1 MAYIVIKG
9 DELYHHGV
17 KGMRWGVRRYQN
29 KDGSLT
35 SAGRKRYTDYKPAIK
50 EYRDS
55 YDKASSMN
63 DAADA
68 KWRDVQA
75 ARKELG
81 RTAIGR
87 TIASAR
93 NKTEA
98 AKKYNR
104 MYDEWSKMQDDA
116 DEQWRDADEKYK
128 HTGGNRLTRIAN
140 NIRYDTKLGSAK
152 SGEKKQLTDE
162 ERAARNAKIKKAAVA
177 VGVTA
182 LVAAGTYAAVKYNN
196 KTMAEAKQIMSDAHK
211 KKIDE
216 YLEQADKTFQ
226 QQNFAA
232 SMYRQF
238 DRVHQGNTEEAK
250 AWARAEGEYRTK
262 LNNVLKEK
270 NIYNNAARRHM
281 ADKAVQR
288 QAQKEI
294 IKRDIKDTK
303 AKVYSKYREAKG
315 DLPQNVG
322 WYMDRTNKK
331 ATKNIANLLNETA
344 YEKELRKKAD
354 SIAEYIKRKS

>member
-17 KGMRWGVRRYQN
+17 KGMHWGVRRYQN

-162 ERAARNAKIKKAAVA
+162 EKAARNAKIKSTAKKVA
-177 VGVTA
+177 IGVGVAA
-182 LVAAGTYAAVKYNN
+182 LAAAGTYAAVKYGN
-196 KTMAEAKQIMSDAHK
+196 KTMTEAKQMMSSSRKAKLDRYVDELTA
-211 KKIDE
+211 IDDQE
-216 YLEQADKTFQ
+216 VFTRKMFNRSTTADQMTQWNFANQEAKGRLADKLTERE
-226 QQNFAA
+226 AYKRA
-232 SMYRQF
+232 S
-238 DRVHQGNTEEAK
+238 E
-250 AWARAEGEYRTK
+250 
-262 LNNVLKEK
+262 
-270 NIYNNAARRHM
+270 RHM
-281 ADKAVQR
+281 ADKSVQR
-288 QAQKEI
+288 KAQREV
-294 IKRDIKDTK
+294 IKRDIRNALDRSKSHADTNTK
-303 AKVYSKYREAKG
+303 RA
-315 DLPQNVG
+315 
-322 WYMDRTNKK
+322 RTN
-331 ATKNIANLLNETA
+331 ISNLLEETE
-344 YEKELRKKAD
+344 YERRLREMAD
-354 SIAEYIKRKS
+354 EQARKIKNRR

>member
-1 MAYIVIKG
+1 MNYIIISNG
-9 DELYHHGV
+9 ELYHHGV
-17 KGMRWGVRRYQN
+17 KGMHWGVRRYQN

-177 VGVTA
+177 VGAVAATAALAYVGHKYVNKKMDAAEKMVADIGQKNVDRAFSQWQVLNDNSMITKSRGDKLYDEGRKAEAKAYWDAARESKETAKRQMERYSNLYDSYNKAVGDRKTNA
-182 LVAAGTYAAVKYNN
+182 LVALATA
-196 KTMAEAKQIMSDAHK
+196 
-211 KKIDE
+211 
-216 YLEQADKTFQ
+216 
-226 QQNFAA
+226 
-232 SMYRQF
+232 
-238 DRVHQGNTEEAK
+238 
-250 AWARAEGEYRTK
+250 
-262 LNNVLKEK
+262 
-270 NIYNNAARRHM
+270 
-281 ADKAVQR
+281 
-288 QAQKEI
+288 
-294 IKRDIKDTK
+294 KRDRALRELDKSGKSVSRDQLDAIIAQYEHDVMDAIKK
-303 AKVYSKYREAKG
+303 AK
-315 DLPQNVG
+315 
-322 WYMDRTNKK
+322 
-331 ATKNIANLLNETA
+331 
-344 YEKELRKKAD
+344 
-354 SIAEYIKRKS
+354 

>member
-1 MAYIVIKG
+1 MTYIIISNG
-9 DELYHHGV
+9 ELYHHGV
-17 KGMRWGVRRYQN
+17 KGMHWGIRRYQN
-29 KDGSLT
+29 ADGSLKP
-35 SAGRKRYTDYKPAIK
+35 AGAKRYGNGEVSTKK
-50 EYRDS
+50 TTR
-55 YDKASSMN
+55 KA
-63 DAADA
+63 
-68 KWRDVQA
+68 
-75 ARKELG
+75 
-81 RTAIGR
+81 
-87 TIASAR
+87 
-93 NKTEA
+93 KTE
-98 AKKYNR
+98 
-104 MYDEWSKMQDDA
+104 M
-116 DEQWRDADEKYK
+116 
-128 HTGGNRLTRIAN
+128 
-140 NIRYDTKLGSAK
+140 
-152 SGEKKQLTDE
+152 TDE
-162 ERAARNAKIKKAAVA
+162 ERAARNAKIKSTAKKVA
-177 VGVTA
+177 IGVGVTA

-216 YLEQADKTFQ
+216 YLEQADQKFQ

-250 AWARAEGEYRTK
+250 AWASAEGKYRTE
-262 LNNVLKEK
+262 LNKVIKEK
-270 NIYNNAARRHM
+270 NVYDNAAKSHM

-294 IKRDIKDTK
+294 IKRDIKNTK

-322 WYMDRTNKK
+322 WYMDRTNEK